1 MMDPVSSVRYR
12 RCDRQDIGDFWVTVN
27 ALTQVSE
34 PLYDVA
40 WLLVWRRART
50 YFRPWKCVRTTR
62 RTSRF
67 GSHPLGPECHF
78 PAMRSTH
85 HCQAPRHRDRHTI
98 VAALLPADARRM

>member
-40 WLLVWRRART
+40 
-50 YFRPWKCVRTTR
+50 
-62 RTSRF
+62 
-67 GSHPLGPECHF
+67 
-78 PAMRSTH
+78 
-85 HCQAPRHRDRHTI
+85 
-98 VAALLPADARRM
+98 